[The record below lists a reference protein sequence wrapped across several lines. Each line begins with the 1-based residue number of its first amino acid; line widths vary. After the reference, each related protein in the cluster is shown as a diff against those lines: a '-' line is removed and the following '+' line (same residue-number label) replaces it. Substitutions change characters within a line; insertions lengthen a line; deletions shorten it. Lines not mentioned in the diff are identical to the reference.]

1 MYHGDPAGQGVAAT
15 PGRVNTPFQ
24 KWASPALDGQIYGEP
39 LVLAGRVYVA
49 TENDTVY
56 ALSAT
61 TGKVAWSRHLA
72 APVPASSLPCG
83 DITPRVGITGTPVI
97 DPARAEIFVVADEE
111 TRGRP
116 AHVLAGLSTATGR
129 VEMTRN
135 VDPPGADTAA
145 LLQRTGLALAGG
157 RVVFGFGGNDGDC
170 ATYRGRVVSVPEAG
184 GRPAMFTVDAKP
196 GESQGAVWMGGAAP
210 AVDAAGHV
218 WVTVG
223 NGSVYKA
230 SRGFDDSDSVLDLS
244 PSMKLLQYF
253 APGDWAVNN
262 SRDLDM
268 SAEPALLPGG
278 QVLIAGKAGIAYLLD
293 GAHLGGIGGELA
305 STQPVCG
312 ANIDGGAA
320 VAGSTVYLPCVER
333 DPGGPRGRVTAGP
346 AAAVE
351 FRDRRRPADR
361 GRGPGLD
368 DQPGRLAVRS
378 RPADREGAAAGS
390 RRHRREPLP
399 HPQRG
404 SRPAAGP
411 GREPGRH
418 VPGHGRPGPGPASP
432 APASPPP
439 PGRPPRGPCRA
450 RTLPRR
456 PCPVAPSRASW
467 RAAWRCWPGSAGWC
481 GAGGRTSPRG
491 RRSLPRAAGSPRTG
505 RPRSRASRSISST
518 SSAAARRT
526 RRLCAVRS
534 RGRVT
539 SSRVRRPAR
548 ATPTISRTITT
559 TKITTAS
566 VMVKLCDAEAAPAHA
581 LTRLIPDVIV
591 PPPDPPSQLRC
602 SAATPRASS
611 GRCSLV

>member
-1 MYHGDPAGQGVAAT
+1 MRSSRAVRTAGWLAGLTAALWMTAGGSAGAGTLATSGTSSSPSASPGSSQAGTAQAGSWTVYHGDPAGHGVAAT

-49 TENDTVY
+49 TENNTVY
-56 ALSAT
+56 ALSAA
-61 TGKVAWSRHLA
+61 TGRVAWSRHLA

-210 AVDAAGHV
+210 AVDDRGHV

-253 APGDWAVNN
+253 APADWAENN

-278 QVLIAGKAGIAYLLD
+278 RVLIAGKAGIAYLLD
-293 GAHLGGIGGELA
+293 GAHLGGIGGALT

-320 VAGSTVYLPCVER
+320 VAGSTVYLPCVSGILAVR
-333 DPGGPRGRVTAGP
+333 ADASPPGLRLLWSSGTGGGPPIVAGGLVWTISQAGWLYGLDPQTGKVRQQAPVGTGANHFPTPSAGAGLLLAPAGNRVVSFLATGA
-346 AAAVE
+346 
-351 FRDRRRPADR
+351 
-361 GRGPGLD
+361 RGPG
-368 DQPGRLAVRS
+368 
-378 RPADREGAAAGS
+378 PAS
-390 RRHRREPLP
+390 
-399 HPQRG
+399 
-404 SRPAAGP
+404 
-411 GREPGRH
+411 
-418 VPGHGRPGPGPASP
+418 PGPASP
-432 APASPPP
+432 AP
-439 PGRPPRGPCRA
+439 PGQATPA
-450 RTLPRR
+450 TLPGADAPPAPLSGGAVAGIVAGSLAVLAGLGWLVWRRR
-456 PCPVAPSRASW
+456 PNQP
-467 RAAWRCWPGSAGWC
+467 
-481 GAGGRTSPRG
+481 
-491 RRSLPRAAGSPRTG
+491 
-505 RPRSRASRSISST
+505 
-518 SSAAARRT
+518 
-526 RRLCAVRS
+526 
-534 RGRVT
+534 
-539 SSRVRRPAR
+539 
-548 ATPTISRTITT
+548 
-559 TKITTAS
+559 
-566 VMVKLCDAEAAPAHA
+566 
-581 LTRLIPDVIV
+581 
-591 PPPDPPSQLRC
+591 
-602 SAATPRASS
+602 
-611 GRCSLV
+611 